1 MPSIFGSNSETTYG
15 GAFRTVNKDKG
26 GTGVTFGGIAG
37 GVSLIQNLQVSHQQ
51 PVQNL
56 FEVGSNKR
64 YYVIGKSSGTFSI
77 SQILGFGP
85 TVLSNVTALADPCS
99 VPGGR
104 VLTIS
109 FPNSYCSGAEAANGV
124 GGSLTL
130 TLKGVLLQSM
140 GFSTQAQDNLIST
153 QVQGVMTELEYIT
166 VPA

>member
-1 MPSIFGSNSETTYG
+1 MPSIFGKNSEAEYG
-15 GAFRTVNKDKG
+15 GAFRTVGKAQG

-37 GVSLIQNLQVSHQQ
+37 GVSLIQNMQVSHQQ

-104 VLTIS
+104 ILTIS
-109 FPNSYCSGAEAANGV
+109 FPNSYCTGAEAKNAK

-166 VPA
+166 VPK